1 MKTIIPIIIIA
12 QLFIGCAALDKLYVP
27 DQSTDTQAQGQMTL
41 RPAIRSVVSV
51 AGDVVPVPWGGLAAS
66 ALLNVLGAYGS
77 LRGRRWKQATTSSV
91 AAANEFRTIVKK
103 TNPELYREIKERII
117 GNQNADGTRNFIK
130 AILNKLT

>member
-1 MKTIIPIIIIA
+1 MKIFIPIIIIA
-12 QLFIGCAALDKLYVP
+12 QLFIGCAALDRLYVP
-27 DQSTDTQAQGQMTL
+27 DPDTQAQGQMTL

-91 AAANEFRTIVKK
+91 AAGNEFRTIVKK